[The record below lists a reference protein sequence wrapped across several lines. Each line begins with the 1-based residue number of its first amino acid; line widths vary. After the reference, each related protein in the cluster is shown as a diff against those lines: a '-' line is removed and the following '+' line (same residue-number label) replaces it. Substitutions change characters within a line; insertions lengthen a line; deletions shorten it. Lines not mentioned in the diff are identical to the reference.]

1 MWLPC
6 GINSDGAE
14 LQMAEAQLARALARV
29 VRIRDGEHASFEE
42 VERITMQ
49 AINEAGRIYLGRRL
63 QQIAN

>member
-1 MWLPC
+1 
-6 GINSDGAE
+6 
-14 LQMAEAQLARALARV
+14 MAEAQLARALARV